1 MFPCV
6 CVYIEGCPY
15 SSGLGLSSAGVHR
28 VTYTGAAL
36 PSLLFLTHI
45 LGDLAVAFVCPGLA
59 EGFQCR
65 HERELGCQ
73 TADGKVCVMQKE
85 FQASFWLILF
95 FRGLLMWLDGNL
107 HVECS
112 LRLLEY
118 FQKWFSKV
126 FLKISLNWQ
135 LLYLRQLKK
144 AQSFYLYYVHET
156 IDNTLA
162 NTLDI

>member
-1 MFPCV
+1 MRSVWLFHPKMQPWGHVSLCV

-15 SSGLGLSSAGVHR
+15 SSGLELSSAGVHR

-36 PSLLFLTHI
+36 HSLLFLTHI
-45 LGDLAVAFVCPGLA
+45 LGDLAVGFVCPGLA

-126 FLKISLNWQ
+126 FLKISLN
-135 LLYLRQLKK
+135 
-144 AQSFYLYYVHET
+144 
-156 IDNTLA
+156 
-162 NTLDI
+162 

>member
-1 MFPCV
+1 MFPSVCV
-6 CVYIEGCPY
+6 CG
-15 SSGLGLSSAGVHR
+15 GLPLQQWAQLGSAEVPR
-28 VTYTGAAL
+28 VTYTGAAV
-36 PSLLFLTHI
+36 PSLFLTPV
-45 LGDLAVAFVCPGLA
+45 LGDALAGAFVCPGLA

-107 HVECS
+107 RVECS

-118 FQKWFSKV
+118 F
-126 FLKISLNWQ
+126 
-135 LLYLRQLKK
+135 
-144 AQSFYLYYVHET
+144 
-156 IDNTLA
+156 
-162 NTLDI
+162 